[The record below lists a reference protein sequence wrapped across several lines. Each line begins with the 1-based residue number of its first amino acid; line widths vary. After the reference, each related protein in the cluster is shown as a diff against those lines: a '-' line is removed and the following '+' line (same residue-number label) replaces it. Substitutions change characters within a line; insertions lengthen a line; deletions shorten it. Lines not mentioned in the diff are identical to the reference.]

1 MTQETAPTLTLYG
14 IKTCDTVRKARKY
27 LSEHHCEATYHD
39 FRQQGLDEA
48 LLDQLIEGLG
58 IKALLNTR
66 GTTWRTLSD
75 EQKQRASDPA
85 AARQIMLEH
94 PAVIKRPVLVRAD
107 GEMLVGFDTAVW
119 STFIQ
124 GDH

>member
-1 MTQETAPTLTLYG
+1 MTLATAQPLTLYG

-27 LSEHHCEATYHD
+27 LSDHHFEATYHD
-39 FRQQGLDEA
+39 FRQQGLDET
-48 LLDQLIEGLG
+48 LLDQLIQGLG

-66 GTTWRTLSD
+66 GTTWRSLSD
-75 EQKQRASDPA
+75 QQKQSASDPA
-85 AARQIMLEH
+85 VARQIMLEH

>member
-58 IKALLNTR
+58 IKVLLNTR

-75 EQKQRASDPA
+75 EQKQRASDPV

-94 PAVIKRPVLVRAD
+94 PAVIKRPVLVRSD

>member
-1 MTQETAPTLTLYG
+1 MTQVTAPALTLYG

-39 FRQQGLDEA
+39 FRQQGLDQT
-48 LLDQLIEGLG
+48 LLDQLIKGLG

-66 GTTWRTLSD
+66 GTTWRKLSED
-75 EQKQRASDPA
+75 QKQNASDPA
-85 AARQIMLEH
+85 VARQIMLEH
-94 PAVIKRPVLVRAD
+94 PTVIKRPVLVRAD
-107 GEMLVGFDTAVW
+107 GEMLVGFDTAAW

-124 GDH
+124 GEL

>member
-1 MTQETAPTLTLYG
+1 MTLATAQPLTLYG

-27 LSEHHCEATYHD
+27 LSDHHFEATYHD
-39 FRQQGLDEA
+39 FRQQGLDET
-48 LLDQLIEGLG
+48 LLDQLIQGLG

-66 GTTWRTLSD
+66 GTTWRSLSD
-75 EQKQRASDPA
+75 QQKQSASDPA
-85 AARQIMLEH
+85 VARQIMLEH

-107 GEMLVGFDTAVW
+107 GEMLVGFDSAVW